1 MTLLVIMLLVA
12 GVALVWGSTQR
23 TSLSAF
29 RPAAAMAS
37 QLMGDGAALDRI
49 VAALPQVP
57 ASRLVESARDVLLV
71 SAGPSPRCL
80 NRGAGI
86 FVRIRRTGESVLLEG
101 SPKVRLNTNA
111 GAALIEFE
119 RQLRHAVEGQV
130 TR

>member
-1 MTLLVIMLLVA
+1 
-12 GVALVWGSTQR
+12 
-23 TSLSAF
+23 
-29 RPAAAMAS
+29 
-37 QLMGDGAALDRI
+37 
-49 VAALPQVP
+49 
-57 ASRLVESARDVLLV
+57 V

-119 RQLRHAVEGQV
+119 RQLRHAVERQV
-130 TR
+130 PR